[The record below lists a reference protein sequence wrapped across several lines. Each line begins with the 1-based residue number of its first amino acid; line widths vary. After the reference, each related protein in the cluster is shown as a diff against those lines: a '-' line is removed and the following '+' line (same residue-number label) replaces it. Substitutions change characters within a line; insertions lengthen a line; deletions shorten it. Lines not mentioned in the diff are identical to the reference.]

1 MMIESDVFEAE
12 KVPSARTNVFD
23 LVDSI
28 DELMSKL
35 LEPIHNGSYVT
46 YKFQKFIK
54 SDESSSLFEQRIH
67 REIKA
72 VIRTDLSLPDTVNVQ
87 YQTAKFFKDGGVMVY
102 FFYLSTTPVCK
113 RELIEHSQ
121 ELNEYS
127 KKQLITGLF
136 GLLLKSEFIEQAKD
150 KFEFSPSFFNSEL
163 YISVKAS
170 GKEKKD
176 GRAYLEALKP
186 ELFVSETNELVFK
199 LVKKIFRTQR
209 IDGVRGVVD
218 DTQVLFKNK
227 DRSYRATSEVS
238 ATKYS
243 KRKFMSFGSGYSDCI
258 NYAQNLIADT
268 LEGLLARLD
277 ISYDS
282 REFKAT
288 HVLDSF
294 IHSDKQLTSDVV
306 VIDNIGTEFEKGK
319 KDRVLS
325 QVVSEFKDNNA
336 IVKSHTPM
344 LNDLDDQKS
353 YLVLNASETK
363 GGSSISAVG
372 ISIEMN
378 TFWDAFR
385 KVSPDKREALDYYT
399 RLKIERF
406 DQQGSHVIQGLNVF
420 DGERESLDRKTGES
434 FAISPHKLNRIKSE
448 LWLKER
454 VFRYGEFS
462 DITLPK
468 GEFTLIYVRSL
479 FGKKMNFF
487 VSVVDVEIK
496 ENSLSI
502 ISSKIVNSEL
512 RLRLDCP
519 FLGKRKMFNDSFY
532 IYDRHQKTLLTSYSS
547 DRVPQIIGN
556 TEVDNISLNESEELI
571 VNRKSAT
578 DISVLP
584 YYLLPKERKQYHHI
598 YLQERGPDLLY
609 FVAPKQRPN
618 QDIAKQNRISNILT
632 FDEQGNLLKA
642 LEQPVT
648 KVFLSSFTE
657 DILRI
662 NEVSKSSLLEK
673 IAKLYLEN

>member
-1 MMIESDVFEAE
+1 MMIENDIFEAE

-23 LVDSI
+23 LVDNI
-28 DELMSKL
+28 DELISKL

-46 YKFQKFIK
+46 YKYKKFIK
-54 SDESSSLFEQRIH
+54 SDESNSLFEQRIH

-72 VIRTDLSLPDTVNVQ
+72 VIRTDLSLADTVNVQ
-87 YQTAKFFKDGGVMVY
+87 YQTAKFFKDGAVMVY
-102 FFYLSTTPVCK
+102 FFYLSTAPVSK
-113 RELIEHSQ
+113 RELIEQTQ

-136 GLLLKSEFIEQAKD
+136 GLLLKSEFIEQTKD

-186 ELFVSETNELVFK
+186 EFFVSETNELVFK

-227 DRSYRATSEVS
+227 DSSYRATSEVS

-243 KRKFMSFGSGYSDCI
+243 KRKFMSFGTGYSDCI

-277 ISYDS
+277 ISYDA
-282 REFKAT
+282 REFMAT

-294 IHSDKQLTSDVV
+294 IDSDKQLSTDVV
-306 VIDNIGTEFEKGK
+306 VIDNTGAEFKNGK

-325 QVVSEFKDNNA
+325 QVVSEFRDNNA
-336 IVKSHTPM
+336 IVESHTPM
-344 LNDLDDQKS
+344 LNELDIQKS

-372 ISIEMN
+372 ISTEMN

-385 KVSPDKREALDYYT
+385 KVPLEKREALDYYT

-406 DQQGSHVIQGLNVF
+406 EKQGPHVVQGLNVF

-454 VFRYGEFS
+454 VFRHGEFN
-462 DITLPK
+462 DIALPE
-468 GEFTLIYVRSL
+468 GEFTLLYIRSL

-487 VSVVDVEIK
+487 ASVVDVEIK
-496 ENSLSI
+496 ESSLSI
-502 ISSKIVNSEL
+502 ISSKIINSEL
-512 RLRLDCP
+512 RLRHECP
-519 FLGKRKMFNDSFY
+519 FLGKRKVFNDSFY
-532 IYDRHQKTLLTSYSS
+532 IYDKLHKTLLTSYSS

-556 TEVDNISLNESEELI
+556 TEVDNISMDESEEFT

-618 QDIAKQNRISNILT
+618 QEIAKQNRISNILT
-632 FDEQGNLLKA
+632 FDEQGKLLKA

-657 DILRI
+657 DILKI

-673 IAKLYLEN
+673 ITKLYIEN